1 MATLATSGLSLPN
14 HLAAGLWSKV
24 QTGSTIARLSGQE
37 PMMFGSTTLMTFTSK
52 PKAEVVAEGTNKS
65 QSQPTLGNKT
75 AVPRKVQVTMR
86 FNEEVQWAD
95 EDYQLGV
102 LTAMRDA
109 SAQALARALDLI
121 VFHGINPLTGAALSG
136 SPAKV
141 LDTSNTV
148 EVNTAN
154 ADVDIDSAVALVIAD
169 GFYLPNGIA
178 FDPSFAYKLA
188 TTRDTMGRKLYPEL
202 GTGLGATTYEG
213 LNAAVSTTVSAPEAA
228 VAGGAYATTNPNVKA
243 IVGDFTAIRW
253 GVQREVP
260 IEVIRFGDPDGNGD
274 LKRANQIA
282 LRAEVVYGT
291 AIMDTDAFAVVKD
304 AA

>member
-14 HLAAGLWSKV
+14 HLASGLWSKV
-24 QTGSTIARLSGQE
+24 QTGSTVARLSGQE
-37 PMMFGSTTLMTFTSK
+37 PMMFGTTSLMTFTGK
-52 PKAEVVAEGTNKS
+52 PKGEVVAEGANKS
-65 QSQPTLGNKT
+65 QSQPTLGTKSVT
-75 AVPRKVQVTMR
+75 PRKVQVTMR

-95 EDYQLGV
+95 EDYQTGV
-102 LTAMRDA
+102 LQALRDA
-109 SAQALARALDLI
+109 SGEALARALDLI
-121 VFHGINPLTGAALSG
+121 VYHGINPLTGVALTG
-136 SPAKV
+136 TPAKV
-141 LDTSNTV
+141 LDTTNTV
-148 EVNTAN
+148 EVATAT
-154 ADVDIDSAVALVIAD
+154 ADADIDSAVALVIAD

-188 TTRDTMGRKLYPEL
+188 TSRDSQNRKLYPEL
-202 GTGLGATTYEG
+202 GTGLGVTSFNG
-213 LNAAVSTTVSAPEAA
+213 LNAAVSTTVSAPEATI
-228 VAGGAYATTNPNVKA
+228 AGGAYATGNPNVKA

-291 AIMDTDAFAVVKD
+291 AIMDTDAFAVIKD
-304 AA
+304 AV